1 MTPGKKTANS
11 TTIFVERKTI
21 ETGKDE
27 QGNLHVAGGAHKG
40 IVINK
45 NSTVEEDPTPAEL
58 SLEFCVFLVSA
69 TTGMHTKESRQLRFW
84 FKTCI
89 SENDRPKL
97 AQDFFK
103 TLVAP
108 YEFPRYIYF
117 DEEY

>member
-11 TTIFVERKTI
+11 TIIVVERRTI
-21 ETGKDE
+21 EAVKE
-27 QGNLHVAGGAHKG
+27 QAANLHVAGGAHKG

-45 NSTVEEDPTPAEL
+45 SSTIEEDPTPAEL

-89 SENDRPKL
+89 PENDRPKL

-108 YEFPRYIYF
+108 YEFPRCIF
-117 DEEY
+117 ISI